1 MSLTARNRN
10 KKRHDLRRILLT
22 CAGGLVGASTLVA
35 AHSFTLVRD
44 SLRDAQCDSIKLGEN
59 SRIYDVNGQLLT
71 TIAAEQNRLAI
82 RLDQMPQN
90 LIDATV
96 SIEDKKFYRHGGVD
110 YARIIGALVKNAEST
125 DGKQQGGSTLTMQLM
140 KNLCHPATDKRYV
153 TRTAS
158 LKLEEAYWAKEF
170 ENENSKDQI
179 MQRYLNSV
187 FYGNNSLGILAAAKT
202 YFDTD
207 PLKLTLTQSALLAG
221 LPQAPSAYNP
231 FRNPK
236 RATTRRN
243 LVLDEMAKDG
253 VITQAE
259 AEAAKAKGLGLKRGN
274 DFQEKKEGFYVDYV
288 AEQLRASLGGGKKGD
303 TKLKEGGFRVY
314 TSIDPKLQAAAR
326 DVMRKFVARRWGT
339 SDPPSAALVTID
351 ARTGLVKAMASTDRY
366 TTKTQ
371 FNLAGPTAGRNAGST
386 FKVFVLTA
394 ALRAGMS
401 PSTRYFSQSPINING
416 ANCGSPAGSFPAL
429 RTFGGKGGGM
439 RTLVTATTAS
449 DNSVYGQL
457 TCDLGPEAVYQ
468 TAKEMGITS
477 LTPSGIY
484 TDRENISL
492 GLGAVYKGISVLDMA
507 RAYAPLANGGYRVN
521 IMPMTKLVRRDGRT
535 TVFKPKRTK
544 IFSDGV
550 AAEATKILRQNVL
563 GGTGTAANLP
573 NTPVAGK
580 TGTTNGFK
588 DAWFVGYT
596 PRYVTAV
603 WIGYPLGERATGE
616 TGGQTA
622 APIWHDFMTIATKAL
637 GESGDAFLTPK
648 EAFVT
653 KSFSGYYQRQA
664 AALAAAEAKKKAD
677 ADKKKAEE
685 EAKAKDKNGNGIPD
699 DEEVPDKKPPTKT
712 PVTPPTTPTTPTPTP
727 PVTPPVTPPTTTTP

>member
-22 CAGGLVGASTLVA
+22 CAGGLLGASTLVA

-44 SLRDAQCDSIKLGEN
+44 SLRAEKCDAIKLGEN
-59 SRIYDVNGQLLT
+59 SRIYDVNGQLLS
-71 TIAAEQNRLAI
+71 TIAAEQNRLTI
-82 RLDQMPQN
+82 RLDQMPKE

-96 SIEDKKFYRHGGVD
+96 SIEDKKFYRHAGVD
-110 YARIIGALVKNAEST
+110 YARIIGALVKNVEST
-125 DGKQQGGSTLTMQLM
+125 NGKQQGGSTLTMQLM

-153 TRTAS
+153 TRTTS
-158 LKLEEAYWAKEF
+158 LKLEEAYWAKDF
-170 ENENSKDQI
+170 EQKNSKDQI

-207 PLKLTLTQSALLAG
+207 PIKLTLAQSALLAG

-231 FRNPK
+231 FRNPNDAK
-236 RATTRRN
+236 ARRN

-253 VITQAE
+253 IITLAE

-274 DFQEKKEGFYVDYV
+274 DFQEKKEGYYVDYV
-288 AEQLRASLGGGKKGD
+288 AEQLRAALGGGKEGD
-303 TKLKEGGFRVY
+303 KKLKEGGFRVY
-314 TSIDPKLQAAAR
+314 TSIDPKLQQAAR

-339 SDPPSAALVTID
+339 TDPPSAALVTID
-351 ARTGLVKAMASTDRY
+351 AKTGLVKAMASTDRY

-394 ALRAGMS
+394 AMKAGMS
-401 PSTRYFSQSPINING
+401 PSTSYFSQSPINING

-439 RTLVTATTAS
+439 RTLVSATTAS

-468 TAKEMGITS
+468 TAKQMGITS
-477 LTPSGIY
+477 LTGSGIY

-492 GLGAVYKGISVLDMA
+492 GLGAVYKGVSVLDMA
-507 RAYAPLANGGYRVN
+507 RAYAPLVNGGFRVN
-521 IMPMTKLVRRDGRT
+521 VMPMTKLVRRDGKT
-535 TVFKPKRTK
+535 IVFKPKRTK

-550 AAEATKILRQNVL
+550 AAEVTKILRQNVL

-580 TGTTNGFK
+580 TGTTNGFY

-603 WIGYPLGERATGE
+603 WIGYPLGQRRTGE
-616 TGGQTA
+616 TGGKTA
-622 APIWHDFMTIATKAL
+622 APIWHDFMAIATKTL

-648 EAFVT
+648 VAFTT
-653 KSFSGYYQRQA
+653 KPFSGYYQRQA
-664 AALAAAEAKKKAD
+664 AALAAAEAKKKSD
-677 ADKKKAEE
+677 AAKKQAEAQ
-685 EAKAKDKNGNGIPD
+685 AKAKDKNGNGIPD
-699 DEEVPDKKPPTKT
+699 DQEGPDKKPPTK
-712 PVTPPTTPTTPTPTP
+712 P
-727 PVTPPVTPPTTTTP
+727 PVTPPPATPPPATPPATPPTTTTP

>member
-22 CAGGLVGASTLVA
+22 CAGGLLGASTLVA

-59 SRIYDVNGQLLT
+59 SRIYDVNGQLLS

-82 RLDQMPQN
+82 RLDQMPKN

-96 SIEDKKFYRHGGVD
+96 SIEDKKFYRHSGVD
-110 YARIIGALVKNAEST
+110 YARIIGALVSNVEST
-125 DGKQQGGSTLTMQLM
+125 NGKQQGGSTLTMQLM

-153 TRTAS
+153 VRTTS
-158 LKLEEAYWAKEF
+158 LKLEEAYWANEF
-170 ENENSKDQI
+170 EQENTKDQI

-207 PLKLTLTQSALLAG
+207 PIKLTLTQSALLAG

-231 FRNPK
+231 FRNPNDAK
-236 RATTRRN
+236 ARRN

-253 VITQAE
+253 VITRAE
-259 AEAAKAKGLGLKRGN
+259 ADTAKAKGLGLKRGN
-274 DFQEKKEGFYVDYV
+274 DFQEKKEGFYIDYV
-288 AEQLRASLGGGKKGD
+288 AEQLRAALGGGKEGD
-303 TKLKEGGFRVY
+303 KKLKEGGFRVY
-314 TSIDPKLQAAAR
+314 TSIDPKLQQAAR

-339 SDPPSAALVTID
+339 NDPPSAALVTLD
-351 ARTGLVKAMASTDRY
+351 VRTGLVKAMASTDRY

-394 ALRAGMS
+394 AMKAGMS
-401 PSTRYFSQSPINING
+401 PSTSYFSKSPISING
-416 ANCGSPAGSFPAL
+416 ANCGSPAGSFPDL
-429 RTFGGKGGGM
+429 RTFSRSGGGM
-439 RTLVTATTAS
+439 RNLVTATTAS
-449 DNSVYGQL
+449 DNSIYGQL
-457 TCDLGPEAVYQ
+457 TCDLGPESVFQ
-468 TAKEMGITS
+468 TAKQMGITS
-477 LTPSGIY
+477 LTGSGIY

-492 GLGAVYKGISVLDMA
+492 GLGAVYKGVSVLDMA
-507 RAYAPLANGGYRVN
+507 RAYAPLANGGFRINV
-521 IMPMTKLVRRDGRT
+521 MPMTKLVRRDGT
-535 TVFKPKRTK
+535 TIVFKPKRTK

-550 AAEATKILRQNVL
+550 ANEVTKILRQNVQ
-563 GGTGTAANLP
+563 GGTGTAASLP

-622 APIWHDFMTIATKAL
+622 APIWHDFMAIATKAF

-648 EAFVT
+648 VAFTT

-677 ADKKKAEE
+677 EAKKKAEE

-699 DEEVPDKKPPTKT
+699 DEETPDDKPAAP
-712 PVTPPTTPTTPTPTP
+712 TPPTTP
-727 PVTPPVTPPTTTTP
+727 PVTPPPPATPPPTTTTP